1 MSMFNIG
8 GTSNNANAA
17 PVGAKKLDF
26 DIDNDDFFN
35 SFEPSK
41 PVVEETKPNPEKSN
55 GTNKFVSKLQEVNDP
70 FEIAPSVSNGN
81 KP

>member
-26 DIDNDDFFN
+26 NIDNDDFFN

-41 PVVEETKPNPEKSN
+41 PAAEEKKPNPEK
-55 GTNKFVSKLQEVNDP
+55 
-70 FEIAPSVSNGN
+70 
-81 KP
+81 